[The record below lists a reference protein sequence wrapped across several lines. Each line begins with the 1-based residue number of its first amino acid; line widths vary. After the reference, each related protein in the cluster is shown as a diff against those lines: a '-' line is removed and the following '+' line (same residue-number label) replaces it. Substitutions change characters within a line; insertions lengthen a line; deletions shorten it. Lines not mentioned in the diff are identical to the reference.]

1 MTRRILIL
9 TAVFLITYLFL
20 EHTSDSLSVPP
31 KRPLDQFPATIDGFV
46 QVAEDR
52 LDDNIIA
59 ILGVDQHIL
68 RTYQDQEGTRVT
80 LYIGYFEDQKEGQM
94 IHSPKH
100 CLPGS
105 GWFPLDS
112 RQVAL
117 SLEGQ
122 GEIQINRL
130 LLEKSGQK
138 MLVYYWYQGR
148 GRIVANE
155 YEDRL
160 YLLWDKLW
168 SRRSDESLVRI
179 SLLYKDQASEEAA
192 RRFIKALLPV
202 LDGYFPS

>member
-31 KRPLDQFPATIDGFV
+31 KRPLDQFPSTIDGFV
-46 QVAEDR
+46 QIAEDR

>member
-31 KRPLDQFPATIDGFV
+31 KRPLDQFPSTIDGFV
-46 QVAEDR
+46 QIAEDR

-80 LYIGYFEDQKEGQM
+80 LYIGYFEEQKEGQM